1 MNENHDT
8 DTGDQMGL
16 ITRPFSLLVLRV
28 VVIIVVVALLNFN
41 SRSCPVP
48 CSYPIGDHHEDAKVM
63 MEQ

>member
-48 CSYPIGDHHEDAKVM
+48 CSYPIGAP
-63 MEQ
+63 